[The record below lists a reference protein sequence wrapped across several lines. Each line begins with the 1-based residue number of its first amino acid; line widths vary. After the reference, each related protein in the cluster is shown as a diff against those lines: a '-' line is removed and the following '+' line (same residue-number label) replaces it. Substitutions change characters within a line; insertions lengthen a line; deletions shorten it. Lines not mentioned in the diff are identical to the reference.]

1 MSGWERHENYDAVR
15 RAAAKSH
22 ANGRRFDEITDDV
35 TLLARLYAYGLR
47 GHIIGAFHATA
58 LALEQTASTVHP
70 VNPGRR
76 QAAVRAL
83 QDLAALSLEAVPTD
97 FRAVLTTFHQYDQTL
112 VQAIGL
118 LRSLGETEVDGEFAA
133 IEGRFLKAVNAIT
146 GSSGIAITRD
156 DEIPEQASFIVP
168 SLGIT
173 IAPLVY
179 GDQHSWNMAF
189 LSGSHLDVPR
199 HRHHEGAEIHL
210 GMGALLGDTCLGPN
224 RAEVTEGYAMPIPAG
239 TPHGFINR
247 AGHDHRLPFIFGS
260 KRLGGWGVFP
270 DVEPQPI
277 PTEELTAVSR
287 EAKELN
293 GTVYLDREIKAIA
306 LETGTKRRSL
316 VSPERTFRPQSGG
329 LALSIA
335 RVEREPLVYQSDR
348 FRAVGVVRGCG
359 RVTIGS
365 AEAELEPHAH
375 FGIPTGARAT
385 ITARDGEP
393 LVLLDAELV
402 ETLS

>member
-1 MSGWERHENYDAVR
+1 MSGWIQHENYRAVWK
-15 RAAAKSH
+15 AAEQSH
-22 ANGRRFDEITDDV
+22 QNGRKLDGVTEEII
-35 TLLARLYAYGLR
+35 LLARLYSYGLR
-47 GHIIGAFHATA
+47 GHIIGSFHATA
-58 LALEQTASTVHP
+58 LALEKFQKNPAYVTNA
-70 VNPGRR
+70 VNTLRS
-76 QAAVRAL
+76 
-83 QDLAALSLEAVPTD
+83 LAALSLEPIAQD
-97 FRAVLTTFHQYDQTL
+97 FRSVLTTFYRYDRGLRQAAL
-112 VQAIGL
+112 VLAALTGCGDDGA
-118 LRSLGETEVDGEFAA
+118 SEVEKLFLAA
-133 IEGRFLKAVNAIT
+133 ITRIT

-173 IAPLVY
+173 IVPLVY

-210 GMGALLGDTCLGPN
+210 GMGALLGDTCLGPC

-277 PTEELTAVSR
+277 ATVDLTAVSR
-287 EAKELN
+287 ESKELN
-293 GTVYLDREIKAIA
+293 GTVYLDREITAMA

-316 VSPERTFRPQSGG
+316 ISPERTFTPQSGG

-335 RVEREPLVYQSDR
+335 RVERDPLVSQSDH
-348 FRAVGVVRGCG
+348 FRTVGAMRGRG
-359 RVTIGS
+359 RVKIGS

-375 FGIPTGARAT
+375 FGIPAGARAT
-385 ITARDGEP
+385 ITAHPGEP

>member
-1 MSGWERHENYDAVR
+1 MNGWQQHAHYKAVR
-15 RAAAKSH
+15 NAAEQSH
-22 ANGRRFDEITDDV
+22 RDGRKLDAISDD
-35 TLLARLYAYGLR
+35 TILLARLYAYGFR

-58 LALEQTASTVHP
+58 AALEKAH
-70 VNPGRR
+70 
-76 QAAVRAL
+76 AL
-83 QDLAALSLEAVPTD
+83 PDVIRTLHELGAMSLEPVPTD
-97 FRAVLTTFHQYDQTL
+97 FRAVLAVFYRYDQSLARVVLALGLSAEHGKRMNEIAEIERLFLT
-112 VQAIGL
+112 AINH
-118 LRSLGETEVDGEFAA
+118 V
-133 IEGRFLKAVNAIT
+133 T

-173 IAPLVY
+173 IVPLVY

-210 GMGALLGDTCLGPN
+210 GMGALHGDTCLGSC

-277 PTEELTAVSR
+277 STEELKPVSR

-293 GTVYLDREIKAIA
+293 GTVYLDREIETMEC
-306 LETGTKRRSL
+306 ETGTKRRSL
-316 VSPERTFRPQSGG
+316 IAAERTFTPQSGG

-335 RVEREPLVYQSDR
+335 RVERDPLVYQSDR
-348 FRAVGVVRGCG
+348 FRTVGVMRGRGHVR
-359 RVTIGS
+359 IGP
-365 AEAELEPHAH
+365 AEAELETHAH
-375 FGIPTGARAT
+375 FGIPAGCRAT
-385 ITARDGEP
+385 VTGHAGEP

>member
-1 MSGWERHENYDAVR
+1 MNGWLRHKNYEAVR
-15 RAAAKSH
+15 HTAAKSH
-22 ANGRRFDEITDDV
+22 AEGRRFDAITDDL
-35 TLLARLYAYGLR
+35 TLLARLYAYGFR
-47 GHIIGAFHATA
+47 GHVIGAFHATT
-58 LALEQTASTVHP
+58 LALDNAAANP
-70 VNPGRR
+70 NPGRR
-76 QAAVRAL
+76 QGAVEAL
-83 QDLAALSLEAVPTD
+83 RYLGRLSLEPVPVD
-97 FRAVLTTFHQYDQTL
+97 FRAVLTTFFHYDHCL
-112 VQAIGL
+112 ISAIGL
-118 LRSLGETEVDGEFAA
+118 LRSLAELDATGEMATIEQRFLAA
-133 IEGRFLKAVNAIT
+133 INRVSN
-146 GSSGIAITRD
+146 SPGIALTRD

-173 IAPLVY
+173 IVPLVY

-210 GMGALLGDTCLGPN
+210 GMGELLGETCLGGF
-224 RAEVTEGYAMPIPAG
+224 RAEVKEGYAMPIPAG
-239 TPHGFINR
+239 TSHGFINR

-277 PTEELTAVSR
+277 PTADLAAVSR

-293 GTVYLDREIKAIA
+293 GTVYLDREIETIA
-306 LETGTKRRSL
+306 LETGTKRRVL
-316 VSPERTFRPQSGG
+316 LSPERTFRPQSGG

-335 RVEREPLVYQSDR
+335 RVERDPLVHQSDR
-348 FRAVGVVRGCG
+348 FRAVGVMRGRG
-359 RVTIGS
+359 RVTIGP
-365 AEAELEPHAH
+365 AEVELEPHAH
-375 FGIPTGARAT
+375 FGIPAGARAT
-385 ITARDGEP
+385 ITAREGEP

>member
-1 MSGWERHENYDAVR
+1 MSGWVHHANYTAVWKAAEQSHEN
-15 RAAAKSH
+15 
-22 ANGRRFDEITDDV
+22 GRKLDGITDEIV
-35 TLLARLYAYGLR
+35 LLARLYSYGLR
-47 GHIIGAFHATA
+47 GHIIGFFHATA
-58 LALEQTASTVHP
+58 LALEKCDKNPAYVTHA
-70 VNPGRR
+70 VNTMRS
-76 QAAVRAL
+76 
-83 QDLAALSLEAVPTD
+83 LAALSLDPIAPD
-97 FRAVLTTFHQYDQTL
+97 FRAVLTTFYRYDRGLRQAALTL
-112 VQAIGL
+112 A
-118 LRSLGETEVDGEFAA
+118 SLVGTGDEMACEVEKLFLAA
-133 IEGRFLKAVNAIT
+133 INRVTAN
-146 GSSGIAITRD
+146 SGIAITRD

-173 IAPLVY
+173 IVPLVY

-210 GMGALLGDTCLGPN
+210 GMGALLGDTCLGPC

-277 PTEELTAVSR
+277 AMAELKAVSR
-287 EAKELN
+287 ESKEMN
-293 GTVYLDREIKAIA
+293 GTVYLDREIAAMA
-306 LETGTKRRSL
+306 LETGTKRRNL
-316 VSPERTFRPQSGG
+316 ISPERTFTPQSGG

-335 RVEREPLVYQSDR
+335 RVEREPFVSQSDR
-348 FRAVGVVRGCG
+348 FRTVGVMRGRGTVR
-359 RVTIGS
+359 IGP
-365 AEAELEPHAH
+365 AEAKLEPHAH
-375 FGIPTGARAT
+375 FGIPAGARAT
-385 ITARDGEP
+385 ITAREGEP
-393 LVLLDAELV
+393 LVLLDAELF

>member
-1 MSGWERHENYDAVR
+1 MSGWLRHENYKAVLS
-15 RAAAKSH
+15 AAKSSH
-22 ANGRRFDEITDDV
+22 RDGRKLETITDDIV
-35 TLLARLYAYGLR
+35 LLARLYSYAFR

-58 LALEQTASTVHP
+58 LAVEKLSFRMLRQS
-70 VNPGRR
+70 RR
-76 QAAVRAL
+76 DEAL
-83 QDLAALSLEAVPTD
+83 NELPALVALSLEAVPAD
-97 FRAVLTTFHQYDQTL
+97 FRAVLTTFYRYDQAL
-112 VQAIGL
+112 ARVVHS
-118 LRSLGETEVDGEFAA
+118 LRNSGDAETEGELSMVQ
-133 IEGRFLKAVNAIT
+133 ERFLTAINRIT

-173 IAPLVY
+173 IVPLVY

-210 GMGALLGDTCLGPN
+210 GMGALLGDTCLGPC

-277 PTEELTAVSR
+277 AMAELKAVSR
-287 EAKELN
+287 ESKEMN
-293 GTVYLDREIKAIA
+293 GTVYLDREIAAMA
-306 LETGTKRRSL
+306 LETGTKRRNL
-316 VSPERTFRPQSGG
+316 ISPERTFTPQSGG

-335 RVEREPLVYQSDR
+335 RVEREPFVSQSDC
-348 FRAVGVVRGCG
+348 FRTVGVMRGRGMVR
-359 RVTIGS
+359 IGP
-365 AEAELEPHAH
+365 AEAKLEPHAH
-375 FGIPTGARAT
+375 FGIPAGARAT
-385 ITARDGEP
+385 ITAREGEP